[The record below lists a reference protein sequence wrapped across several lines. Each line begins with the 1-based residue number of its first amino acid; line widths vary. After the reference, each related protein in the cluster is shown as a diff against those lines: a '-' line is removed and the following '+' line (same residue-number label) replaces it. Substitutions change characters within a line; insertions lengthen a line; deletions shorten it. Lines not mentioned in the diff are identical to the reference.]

1 MSSAKEKE
9 GEKEK
14 RERERDTKKKIKYK
28 ERSKMLLY
36 KRSLVE
42 PVSDKIDLYEQRRIK
57 GTGATDVALLVIFL

>member
-14 RERERDTKKKIKYK
+14 RERYEKKKIKYK

-57 GTGATDVALLVIFL
+57 GTGATDIALLVIFL